1 MYICIYIYIYKCI
14 YVYIYIQYICKWLK
28 NESNFSFVR
37 TVGYSFNLSR
47 LSKNLNRLQEGPRV
61 LAKEKFD
68 ASLTIHVSL
77 CTLLFMCP
85 NKLVLY
91 IYIFNRER

>member
-1 MYICIYIYIYKCI
+1 MYIYTCI
-14 YVYIYIQYICKWLK
+14 YVYIYIQYICNWLK
-28 NESNFSFVR
+28 NASNFSFVS
-37 TVGYSFNLSR
+37 TFGYSFNLSR
-47 LSKNLNRLQEGPRV
+47 LSKNLNRLQEGPRG

-77 CTLLFMCP
+77 CTLLFVS
-85 NKLVLY
+85 KQVSFIY